1 MFITLF
7 VVYVYMG
14 TILSS
19 GPHVKQLIDDM
30 HCTQAFEEIQEVN
43 RQVKKDGGVASLRG
57 FCIIVPQN
65 Q

>member
-30 HCTQAFEEIQEVN
+30 YCTQAFEEIQEVN
-43 RQVKKDGGVASLRG
+43 AQVKKDGGISELHG
-57 FCIIVPQN
+57 FCIIAPRN
-65 Q
+65 